1 MANPSNKKTGKSYLK
16 TFTKEDLIDRGINQ
30 AENIVELQN
39 EIQALKAENASLV
52 KENEVLQRKL
62 NRVYTKED
70 TVKKILDLRAKN
82 YSPVIIKDKLSLMGI
97 DKSVKEIKDIIN
109 EELSPTLEL
118 YFNER
123 KKEYAESI
131 KINTT
136 YYSQSSIDEI
146 QRLIDSAYEDLE
158 QCEQDDIVQRSKL
171 RDSISNYL
179 AKRDTLMRNVAEI
192 KEEKNEEDKEAE
204 ERVKQWEQ
212 ESQEAIVNIFE
223 MMRNQDMAKGSVN

>member
-1 MANPSNKKTGKSYLK
+1 MANPSNKKSGKSYLK

-39 EIQALKAENASLV
+39 EIQALKSQNASLM
-52 KENEVLQRKL
+52 KENETLQRKL
-62 NRVYTKED
+62 NRAHTKED
-70 TVKKILDLRAKN
+70 VVKKILDLRAKN
-82 YSPVIIKDKLSLMGI
+82 YSPVIIRDKLALMGI
-97 DKSVKEIKDIIN
+97 DKDAKEIKNIIT
-109 EELSPTLEL
+109 EELSPSLEL

-123 KKEYAESI
+123 KREYAESI

-158 QCEQDDIVQRSKL
+158 KCEEEDIIQRSKL

-192 KEEKNEEDKEAE
+192 KDERNEEDEEAL

-212 ESQEAIVNIFE
+212 DSKDAMINIFE
-223 MMRNQDMAKGSVN
+223 MMRDQGANDKIN